1 MNAIFEFREECLRV
15 NGFPDAYAPDK
26 AKENAAALEA
36 LPDLLEE
43 LDRMAPDD
51 RLLALVEGTL
61 AGNIFDWGS
70 NACVELYQV

>member
-1 MNAIFEFREECLRV
+1 LRV

-43 LDRMAPDD
+43 LDGIP
-51 RLLALVEGTL
+51 
-61 AGNIFDWGS
+61 
-70 NACVELYQV
+70 